1 MSVVMVRVFWGYFAL
16 INMGI
21 ITRTLRIVPVA
32 LCFFLPNGN
41 NTVVAEM
48 VEISF
53 HFKKKF
59 LLNNISHPTKC
70 KTFEIYFQ
78 AESRKCSL
86 SNLSFLETQT
96 SGLSKTRV
104 PSRDTYLI
112 SRMLLR
118 PLTYL
123 VSSSFTAA
131 PAGLNWTGNYTRWE
145 RKATQVSWAD
155 SAGH

>member
-1 MSVVMVRVFWGYFAL
+1 
-16 INMGI
+16 MGI
-21 ITRTLRIVPVA
+21 ITRTLRIVPVV

-53 HFKKKF
+53 HFKKKKF
-59 LLNNISHPTKC
+59 LLNSISHPTKC

-78 AESRKCSL
+78 AESGKGSL

-112 SRMLLR
+112 S
-118 PLTYL
+118 
-123 VSSSFTAA
+123 
-131 PAGLNWTGNYTRWE
+131 
-145 RKATQVSWAD
+145 
-155 SAGH
+155 